1 MGQGEHASPAGWLMR
16 AIVPSAVDAV
26 DPDDLLERIDVNK
39 LVDRIDVNKLVD
51 RVDVNKLVDRA
62 DIDQVLRQVA
72 LDALLDR
79 VDVNRLLDRVDVN
92 RLLDR
97 VDVQPL
103 LDRVDIEALV
113 KRVDVEAIVARAKVE
128 SLVGK
133 SAAGMAFSTLDLF
146 RRQVVGIDVVML
158 RMGDKMMRRDVRTV
172 ADTEGASV
180 TGQFAGPLSRLLA
193 SAFDGALLTVLFVS
207 ALSVC
212 TFLFNLFT
220 GRNVNIELTS
230 GGPVWLAIFILWA
243 ILYIL
248 GTTEIAGRTPGKG
261 LVGLRVLSDNREPL
275 RARADLVR
283 ILMLPISCIF
293 LIGLLGIEFGRR
305 RKAFHDVVAH
315 SIVVYDWGDRPAEMP
330 APLTRWLV
338 QRGLDE
344 ETLPTRARAR

>member
-1 MGQGEHASPAGWLMR
+1 MR
-16 AIVPSAVDAV
+16 TIVPSAVDAV

-39 LVDRIDVNKLVD
+39 LVDRIDVDKLVD

>member
-1 MGQGEHASPAGWLMR
+1 VGQGEHASPAGWLMR

-39 LVDRIDVNKLVD
+39 LVDRIDVDKLVD
-51 RVDVNKLVDRA
+51 RVDVDKLVGRA

-97 VDVQPL
+97 VDIEPL

-133 SAAGMAFSTLDLF
+133 SAAGMAYSTLDLF

-193 SAFDGALLTVLFVS
+193 SAADGALLTVLFVS

-212 TFLFNLFT
+212 TYLFNLFT

-283 ILMLPISCIF
+283 ILMLPLSCIF

-344 ETLPTRARAR
+344 ETLPTRARAG

>member
-1 MGQGEHASPAGWLMR
+1 MR

-26 DPDDLLERIDVNK
+26 DPDDLLGRIDVNK
-39 LVDRIDVNKLVD
+39 LVDRIDVDKLVD

-79 VDVNRLLDRVDVN
+79 VDVDRLLDRVDIE
-92 RLLDR
+92 
-97 VDVQPL
+97 PL

-193 SAFDGALLTVLFVS
+193 FAADVALLSVLFTFG
-207 ALSVC
+207 LSVG
-212 TFLFNLFT
+212 TYLFNLFT
-220 GRNVNIELTS
+220 GNSVNVELTS

-261 LVGLRVLSDNREPL
+261 LVLQG
-275 RARADLVR
+275 
-283 ILMLPISCIF
+283 
-293 LIGLLGIEFGRR
+293 
-305 RKAFHDVVAH
+305 
-315 SIVVYDWGDRPAEMP
+315 
-330 APLTRWLV
+330 
-338 QRGLDE
+338 
-344 ETLPTRARAR
+344 